1 MLVKQFEDLFSFIM
15 FETDKISAHKRKSD
29 DLFER
34 EVKEL
39 KDFLDGFKPLKK

>member
-1 MLVKQFEDLFSFIM
+1 MKQFEDLFSFII
-15 FETDKISAHKRKSD
+15 FQSEKKSSKKRKSED
-29 DLFER
+29 FFER